1 MKTTLLILVAS
12 VLGTAALASNAGRD
26 PLQMQ
31 RQKQTYE
38 RLQHDRDQMHEMMDQ
53 CAKMMRTGHGMMH
66 EHDADKTPQTGGD
79 AS

>member
-1 MKTTLLILVAS
+1 MKTTLLVLVAA

-31 RQKQTYE
+31 RQKQSYE
-38 RLQHDRDQMHEMMDQ
+38 RLQHDREQMQAMMDQ
-53 CAKMMRTGHGMMH
+53 CAKIMRTGHGMMH
-66 EHDADKTPQTGGD
+66 EHDEGKAPQAGGD